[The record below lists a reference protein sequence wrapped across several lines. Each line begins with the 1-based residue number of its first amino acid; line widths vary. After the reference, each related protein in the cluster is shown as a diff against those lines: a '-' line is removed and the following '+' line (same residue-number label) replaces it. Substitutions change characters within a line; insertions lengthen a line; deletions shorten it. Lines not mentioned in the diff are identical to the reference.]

1 MMKGI
6 EFMKFNPTQIRDILI
21 AVSESLTPNE
31 YGYVSPIS
39 PIELLENNLTE
50 YPQNET
56 FYWIRQLMDA
66 GILVKGSQYIN
77 EPLPQIKNLSISGYQ
92 FIENTSK
99 PEIWKEIRTQLL
111 GVAISNIPD
120 FFQKVISL
128 SGALLSK

>member
-1 MMKGI
+1 
-6 EFMKFNPTQIRDILI
+6 MKFNPTQIRDILI

>member
-1 MMKGI
+1 
-6 EFMKFNPTQIRDILI
+6 MKFNPTQIRDILI

-31 YGYVSPIS
+31 YGYVCPIS

>member
-1 MMKGI
+1 
-6 EFMKFNPTQIRDILI
+6 MKFNPTQIRDILI

-66 GILVKGSQYIN
+66 GILVKGNQYIN

-111 GVAISNIPD
+111 GVAISSIPD
-120 FFQKVISL
+120 FFHKVISL

>member
-1 MMKGI
+1 MWYSLYLLRFSGI
-6 EFMKFNPTQIRDILI
+6 K
-21 AVSESLTPNE
+21 SLTPNE

-128 SGALLSK
+128 SGALLFK

>member
-1 MMKGI
+1 
-6 EFMKFNPTQIRDILI
+6 MKFNPTQIRDILI

-56 FYWIRQLMDA
+56 FYWIRQVMDA